1 MSLRSSGIRVLRCGG
16 YHFAMVRYRRNRVDG
31 GTYFFTVTLADRR
44 SSALVDH
51 VSSLRTAFR
60 VARQERPFALD
71 AIVILPDHLHAILT
85 LPEGDAN
92 FAGRRCRIKGHFST
106 GLLVAGIPISRHGNG
121 ELALWQRRFWEHTVR
136 DERDFARHVD
146 YIHYN
151 PVKHGLVTRVADWLR
166 FIFSS
171 LRSPR
176 VAAARLG
183 RRCWRE
189 CSRVRRAV
197 GRSPRERKRYAGVH
211 AARPSRMSLR
221 LRSAHPGYAVSASPS
236 PARDR

>member
-60 VARQERPFALD
+60 VARQERPIALD

-92 FAGRRCRIKGHFST
+92 FAGRS
-106 GLLVAGIPISRHGNG
+106 VASKDTSA
-121 ELALWQRRFWEHTVR
+121 LAC
-136 DERDFARHVD
+136 
-146 YIHYN
+146 
-151 PVKHGLVTRVADWLR
+151 
-166 FIFSS
+166 S
-171 LRSPR
+171 LRGYLS
-176 VAAARLG
+176 
-183 RRCWRE
+183 
-189 CSRVRRAV
+189 
-197 GRSPRERKRYAGVH
+197 AGTGT
-211 AARPSRMSLR
+211 ASLHSGKGGFGST
-221 LRSAHPGYAVSASPS
+221 LSVTSAILHGTWITSTIIL
-236 PARDR
+236 